1 MISFLIGNIEEK
13 SEQSIILNCNNIG
26 YELFCSTNT
35 ISTLPLIGEDCK
47 IYTYLQ
53 VKEDGISLFGFST
66 IDEKELFNK
75 LITVS
80 GVGPK
85 MAISILSGMNI
96 SDLIV
101 SILKEDVNILSKIK
115 GLGKKTA
122 ERICLELK
130 DKLSPVNGVLV
141 EDNVV
146 ILNEDIINDACEA
159 LISLGVS
166 KNEALRLVKQNANEN
181 STVED
186 IISNVLRNMGRWVW
200 KTIGL
205 YLVLNH

>member
-26 YELFCSTNT
+26 YELFCSINT

>member
-1 MISFLIGNIEEK
+1 MISFLIGSIEEK
-13 SEQSIILNCNNIG
+13 SEQSVVLNCNNIG
-26 YELFCSTNT
+26 YEIFCSTNT
-35 ISTLPLIGEDCK
+35 INTLPLINEECK

-66 IDEKELFNK
+66 VDEKELFNK
-75 LITVS
+75 LITVN

-96 SDLIV
+96 SDLI
-101 SILKEDVNILSKIK
+101 IAIIKEDVNMLSKIK

-130 DKLSPVNGVLV
+130 DKLSTVNGALID
-141 EDNVV
+141 DNTISIDES
-146 ILNEDIINDACEA
+146 ILDDACEA

-181 STVED
+181 SSVED
-186 IISNVLRNMGRWVW
+186 IISNALRNMGR
-200 KTIGL
+200 
-205 YLVLNH
+205 